1 MTTNHT
7 PGPWIN
13 DGAEISA
20 LPDPENSQSYIAPI
34 CVMDS
39 EWHPDTAA
47 ANARLIAAAPELLVA
62 LRLALPHVLACA
74 EMDDSLAARNDERG
88 MHGNAAQC
96 RKAADMRRA
105 AAQVITEAIARAG
118 GAA

>member
-1 MTTNHT
+1 MTTSHT
-7 PGPWIN
+7 PGPWIAN
-13 DGAEISA
+13 PLTHNWSIESTQG
-20 LPDPENSQSYIAPI
+20 
-34 CVMDS
+34 
-39 EWHPDTAA
+39 HPV
-47 ANARLIAAAPELLVA
+47 ARVPLGDVTLDDLRLMKSAPELLAA

-105 AAQVITEAIARAG
+105 AAQMIADAIAKAG